1 MLENKHENKDGRGS
15 TISVNILLL
24 GKAETSSCCKEVKE
38 QVCWQ
43 SSFIQSGGRQN
54 AKGNKCTD
62 AAADLST
69 RLSKSLF
76 IPKSNANSLLKL
88 LTFLLN

>member
-1 MLENKHENKDGRGS
+1 MLENKHENKDGHGS

-24 GKAETSSCCKEVKE
+24 GKAETSSCCKEVKA

-54 AKGNKCTD
+54 AKGNKVNRC
-62 AAADLST
+62 SC
-69 RLSKSLF
+69 
-76 IPKSNANSLLKL
+76 
-88 LTFLLN
+88 

>member
-43 SSFIQSGGRQN
+43 SSFIQLEGRMQREISEQMQQ
-54 AKGNKCTD
+54 
-62 AAADLST
+62 L
-69 RLSKSLF
+69 
-76 IPKSNANSLLKL
+76 I
-88 LTFLLN
+88 

>member
-69 RLSKSLF
+69 WLSIKA
-76 IPKSNANSLLKL
+76 P
-88 LTFLLN
+88 